1 MSGFDDLVSDMEE
14 GDEGKVKD
22 DSRPVNHIAFVMDHS
37 GSMGDIS
44 EQSRTNFNEQ
54 LEQIKKDSDEQSNYV
69 TIIEFDNRVKEVCR
83 GKDINA
89 IEPLKTYWLGGM
101 TALYDAIMH
110 TISCIEND
118 MPKEGNHAALVTIIT
133 DGYENASVEN
143 KQDEG
148 RLRIKERIERLQ
160 KTDNWTFVFMGA
172 GQDVLETAVEGL
184 GVNRLNTMSFSASN
198 KGVRDSGATYKMS
211 YENYSE
217 NRMKGVTNSTSFFN
231 DNDTNED
238 NTVKTRATS
247 ESGGGTSERGTA
259 NDN

>member
-14 GDEGKVKD
+14 EGKVKLN

-37 GSMGDIS
+37 GSMCDLA

-69 TIIEFDNRVKEVCR
+69 TIIEFDSKVKEVCR

-101 TALYDAIMH
+101 TALYDAIMYAV
-110 TISCIEND
+110 SCIEND

-133 DGYENASVEN
+133 DGFENASVEN
-143 KQDEG
+143 KWDEG

-172 GQDVLETAVEGL
+172 NQDVLETAVDGL
-184 GVNRLNTMSFSASN
+184 GVNRLNTISFDASN

-211 YENYSE
+211 YENYSSS
-217 NRMKGVTNSTSFFN
+217 RLKGATNTTNFFN
-231 DNDTNED
+231 NDTKD
-238 NTVKTRATS
+238 DTVKTSATS